1 MNQSI
6 AQLPKQAQPAQPTPR
21 NNSFGSLYCSLR
33 AMAIVVAH
41 ASTVQ
46 SHFIILYY
54 RATTYFWAKEL
65 FSRVV
70 STIPERRTT
79 GSLSRRWCVCV
90 CVCVFV
96 CVFVCVCV
104 CVSVLRKKK
113 QKENPSECR
122 DPTHQYQSQ

>member
-70 STIPERRTT
+70 VLPPSEEQPDHSQD
-79 GSLSRRWCVCV
+79 GG
-90 CVCVFV
+90 VFV
-96 CVFVCVCV
+96 CVFVCV
-104 CVSVLRKKK
+104 
-113 QKENPSECR
+113 
-122 DPTHQYQSQ
+122 